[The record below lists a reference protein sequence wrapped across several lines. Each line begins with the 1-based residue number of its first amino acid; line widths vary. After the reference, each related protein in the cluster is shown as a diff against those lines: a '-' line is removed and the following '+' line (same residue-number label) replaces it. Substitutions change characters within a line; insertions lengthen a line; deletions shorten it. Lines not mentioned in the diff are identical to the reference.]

1 MRTVGLRLVDLL
13 VANLYVV
20 YRSLRKWY
28 IQLRVYIILYHT
40 SCNTHAQFL
49 DQGAHLLTRS
59 RTVLDGVKRS
69 RGRTPVDVPLI
80 SRSHATPTEISLM
93 LY

>member
-59 RTVLDGVKRS
+59 RTVLDGVNLSQAKQ
-69 RGRTPVDVPLI
+69 GTD
-80 SRSHATPTEISLM
+80 AG
-93 LY
+93 